1 MKLNKDISAIE
12 VDLAIEEKEENLFSI
27 KINGVECGQHLC
39 GLEYIIRP
47 SEMPRLRL
55 ETYVQGVN
63 LHTKAVLNIPKP
75 YQFALASL
83 SRSNV
88 ENLSE

>member
-1 MKLNKDISAIE
+1 MELNKDISAIE
-12 VDLAIEEKEENLFSI
+12 VDLEIKEKEQNLFSI

-47 SEMPRLRL
+47 GEMPRLRL

-75 YQFALASL
+75 YQFALAS
-83 SRSNV
+83 SNRPNA

>member
-1 MKLNKDISAIE
+1 MGLNKGISTSE
-12 VDLAIEEKEENLFSI
+12 VDLEIQEKEQNLFSI

-47 SEMPRLRL
+47 GEIPKLRL
-55 ETYVQGVN
+55 ETYVQGVH
-63 LHTKAVLNIPKP
+63 LHTKAVLGIPEP

-83 SRSNV
+83 HGSST

>member
-1 MKLNKDISAIE
+1 MELNKGISASE
-12 VDLAIEEKEENLFSI
+12 VDLEIQEKEQNLFSI

-47 SEMPRLRL
+47 GETPRLRL
-55 ETYVQGVN
+55 ETYVQGVH
-63 LHTKAVLNIPKP
+63 LHTKAVLDIPKP

-83 SRSNV
+83 SGSNA
-88 ENLSE
+88 ENLSD